1 MGALDFFKHFVR
13 PNHDE
18 AEEMRRAAEEERE
31 RVAKMEAER
40 RRAPRVA
47 MQASVGVHSETNFF
61 TGFTE
66 NISEGGVF
74 IASLCPPEMGTELDV
89 DIAVGEGE
97 SRRFRG
103 RVAWMRSDETG
114 QPTGC
119 GVQFTDVTPE
129 QREVLDRML
138 QTAGRDPLFYDV

>member
-1 MGALDFFKHFVR
+1 
-13 PNHDE
+13 
-18 AEEMRRAAEEERE
+18 
-31 RVAKMEAER
+31 
-40 RRAPRVA
+40 

-74 IASLCPPEMGTELDV
+74 ISSLCPPDMGTEIDV

-103 RVAWMRSDETG
+103 RVAWIRSDDSG

-119 GVQFTDVTPE
+119 GVQFMDVTPE
-129 QREVLDRML
+129 QQDILDRMVDE
-138 QTAGRDPLFYDV
+138 AGQDPLFYDV